1 MLKVSYL
8 GHFGAKILIY
18 FSRAV
23 GRIKNTA
30 GLELVGLSR
39 VSSPE
44 NLAIVNSSTSLCISN
59 LKKIGRNKINEKIK
73 SFQTY
78 FNNHSLYSSSKVEA
92 EIRMAEIRIA
102 EIRVAEIRIAKI
114 RVAEIRMVV
123 SVAEKVREHQHS
135 PTW

>member
-1 MLKVSYL
+1 MSYL
-8 GHFGAKILIY
+8 GHFGAKNLIY

-39 VSSPE
+39 VSSPQ
-44 NLAIVNSSTSLCISN
+44 NLAIVNSSISLCLSN

-78 FNNHSLYSSSKVEA
+78 LNNHSLYSCSKVEA
-92 EIRMAEIRIA
+92 EIRMADNF
-102 EIRVAEIRIAKI
+102 
-114 RVAEIRMVV
+114 
-123 SVAEKVREHQHS
+123 SFLGDEKTNENGCKCLLSWFNSLR
-135 PTW
+135 